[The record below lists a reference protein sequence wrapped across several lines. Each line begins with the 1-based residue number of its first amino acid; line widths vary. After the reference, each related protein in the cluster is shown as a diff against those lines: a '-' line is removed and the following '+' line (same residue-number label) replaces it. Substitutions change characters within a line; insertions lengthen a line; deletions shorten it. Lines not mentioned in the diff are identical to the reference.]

1 MPVYPQTLTSR
12 YASVLHCFAQL
23 GYKTP
28 LTLTM
33 RLQQA
38 YTNPHLLLDM
48 NLVPTTPGQTTLKVQ
63 LQFQK
68 CFQVSPSSP
77 LTQDEL
83 FRLYSLNDRLKMQ
96 TPDVVM

>member
-28 LTLTM
+28 LTLAV

-38 YTNPHLLLDM
+38 YANPHLLLDM
-48 NLVPTTPGQTTLKVQ
+48 NLVPVTSGQAPLKVQ
-63 LQFQK
+63 LQFK
-68 CFQVSPSSP
+68 EYFLISAISP
-77 LTQDEL
+77 LTQAEL
-83 FRLYSLNDRLKMQ
+83 FKLHSLNDMLKMR
-96 TPDVVM
+96 TPDVVI